1 MSAETPVR
9 SEFDP
14 DQTSYR
20 RSVQAGAIVTG
31 SSQAVVALCQIV
43 SVIVLSRL
51 LSPSDFGI
59 VAMSWPVIGLLSIFQ
74 DFGLTQ
80 ATVQRPGITR
90 QDVNFLFWLNV
101 GISGL
106 VALAIFATAPLAAA
120 FYSEPKIAALLMAMS
135 CLVLIQGLGAQHTAL
150 LNRRMRFPAL
160 SAMEVAGALGGLGTS
175 VTWALLSPS
184 YWALFGGSLV
194 TVLLPVIL
202 AWTLSGWRPGLPRRA
217 EGARALVN
225 FGAGLTGFN
234 LANFVARNADNVL
247 IGRFL
252 GGAQLGLYDRAYK
265 LMLMPLRQATNPLAR
280 VMVPT
285 LARLSDEPARYRQAY
300 LTVVPLL
307 LIALVPGIAALII
320 VAPTFIPFLLGPEW
334 QESALIFS
342 ALGFA
347 GLLQPLNNPAGW
359 LFISQGRSRDFMIWG
374 VVTATTSVAA
384 FVIGLPYGVY
394 GVAVCYTISEYL
406 RTPFLW
412 WFIGRKGPV
421 RVRDMLSA
429 AGPTL
434 IGAHLAIGGFFWLD
448 PALPGNPI
456 AQAAIAASLT
466 YSVSILIALIFPS
479 GRDAARNLL
488 GMIPRRLQ
496 RKSS

>member
-1 MSAETPVR
+1 MSAEAPIR

-14 DQTSYR
+14 DHTSYR

-31 SSQAVVALCQIV
+31 SSQAVVAICQIV

-51 LSPSDFGI
+51 LTPSDFGI

-160 SAMEVAGALGGLGTS
+160 SAMEVAGALGGLATS
-175 VTWALLSPS
+175 VTWALVAPS

-194 TVLLPVIL
+194 TVLLPVII

-234 LANFVARNADNVL
+234 LSNFVARNADNVL

-252 GGAQLGLYDRAYK
+252 GGAPLGLYDRAYK

-285 LARLSDEPARYRQAY
+285 LARLSDDPARYRQAY

-307 LIALVPGIAALII
+307 LIALVPGVAALII

-374 VVTATTSVAA
+374 VVTAITSVAA

-394 GVAVCYTISEYL
+394 GVAVCYTVSEYL

-421 RVRDMLSA
+421 KVRDMLAS

-434 IGAHLAIGGFFWLD
+434 IGAHLAIGGFFWFD

-456 AQAAIAASLT
+456 AQAAVAASLT

-479 GRDAARNLL
+479 GREAARNLL
-488 GMIPRRLQ
+488 GMLPRRLQ
-496 RKSS
+496 RKNS

>member
-1 MSAETPVR
+1 MSAETPIR

-90 QDVNFLFWLNV
+90 EDVNFLFWLNV

-160 SAMEVAGALGGLGTS
+160 SAMEVAGALGGLATS

-234 LANFVARNADNVL
+234 LSNFVARNADNVL

-374 VVTATTSVAA
+374 VVTAITSVAA

-421 RVRDMLSA
+421 RVRDMLGA
-429 AGPTL
+429 AAPTL
-434 IGAHLAIGGFFWLD
+434 IGAHLAIGGFFWFD

>member
-1 MSAETPVR
+1 MSAETSIR

-14 DQTSYR
+14 DHASYR

-51 LSPSDFGI
+51 LTPSDFGI

-90 QDVNFLFWLNV
+90 EDVNFLFWLNV
-101 GISGL
+101 GISGV

-160 SAMEVAGALGGLGTS
+160 SAMEVTGALGGLATS

-194 TVLLPVIL
+194 TVLLPVII
-202 AWTLSGWRPGLPRRA
+202 AWTLSGWRPGLPHRA

-234 LANFVARNADNVL
+234 LSNFVARNADNVL

-252 GGAQLGLYDRAYK
+252 GGAPLGLYDRAYK

-285 LARLSDEPARYRQAY
+285 LSRLSDDPARYRQAY

-374 VVTATTSVAA
+374 VVTAATSVAA

-412 WFIGRKGPV
+412 WFIGRRGSV
-421 RVRDMLSA
+421 RVKDMIAA

-434 IGAHLAIGGFFWLD
+434 VGGHLAIGAFFWFD
-448 PALPGNPI
+448 PVLPGNPI

-466 YSVSILIALIFPS
+466 YSITIVIALIFPS
-479 GRDAARNLL
+479 GREAARNLL
-488 GMIPRRLQ
+488 GMLPRRLQ
-496 RKSS
+496 RKNS